1 VRFLKTLVAAGGAAA
16 VATAMVAAPALA
28 DPINSHKAR
37 TTPAPYDIVSVGSES
52 IAFVSDQ
59 LSWNYNKTVKH
70 HSPSHPYYYSWDGV
84 PAGNPNNTTQKIQV
98 KAGAACR
105 NARPDGSTA
114 GIKALT
120 TYGSETYKGKSYPC
134 VNFARSSRPFS
145 AADDDPP
152 FAPGGVAFDTLWQ
165 DAVTYSSAAK
175 TNVPNDLTLTD
186 LSEIFGCTIPAKT
199 WSTPTGP
206 VTYPAG
212 TWGALLGPSAKDP
225 MGSPDPIL
233 PQKGSGTLAFFT
245 GVLGIGTSEPTCG
258 TAKSLTVDQQP
269 EENEGISVYF
279 RNGNKASGKP
289 NPNVIFP
296 FSVGVWL
303 AQEYHSAKCGKK
315 PSKSQNMFGCDVNG
329 VFSLDGIHSGGKNV
343 KPFTGSG
350 KKAVT
355 NSAWKKTPF
364 ERFLYAVVPYSSTT
378 SDHIPSNL
386 EGLLGKKGFFCSKK
400 EASTIAHYGFESTKL
415 CGFTS

>member
-1 VRFLKTLVAAGGAAA
+1 MRSLVAVGALAVTAAA
-16 VATAMVAAPALA
+16 LVAAPAMA
-28 DPINSHKAR
+28 DPINSHKHKV
-37 TTPAPYDIVSVGSES
+37 TPQPYDIVSVGSES

-70 HSPSHPYYYSWDGV
+70 HGPSHPYYYSWDGV
-84 PAGNPNNTTQKIQV
+84 PAGNPNNSTQKVQLKV
-98 KAGAACR
+98 GKTCH

-114 GIKALT
+114 GIDALG
-120 TYGSETYKGKSYPC
+120 TYGSEKYKGKTYPC
-134 VNFARSSRPFS
+134 VDFARSSRPFTAS
-145 AADDDPP
+145 DDDPP

-175 TNVPNDLTLTD
+175 TNVPDDLTLGQ

-199 WSTPTGP
+199 YGST
-206 VTYPAG
+206 TYPAG

-233 PQKGSGTLAFFT
+233 PQKGSGTLSFFA
-245 GVLGIGTSEPTCG
+245 GVLDIGKSEPSCG
-258 TAKSLTVDQQP
+258 SAINLTVDQQP

-279 RNGNKASGKP
+279 RDGNKASGTP

-303 AQEYHSAKCGKK
+303 AQQYHSAKCGKK
-315 PSKSQNMFGCDVNG
+315 PSKGENLFGCNENG
-329 VFSLDGIHSGGKNV
+329 VLGLDGINSSGKNV
-343 KPFTGSG
+343 APFTGSG

-355 NSAWKKTPF
+355 NAAWKKTPF

-378 SDHIPSNL
+378 SDHIPAYL
-386 EGLLGKKGFFCSKK
+386 EGLLGKHGFFCSKK
-400 EASTIAHYGFESTKL
+400 EASAIAAYGFESTKL